1 MLVLLALVR
10 SVCLVYL
17 CVCICARAGQPG
29 QTGQA
34 GWRAGRLA
42 DRPWGEDVLSLG
54 RWTCRRQAH
63 RPADVIVLSRLPACL
78 LRCGQR
84 DGCTPKAEGAAAAAA
99 AAALGG
105 GESTYVSRW
114 RANGS
119 SRLSNGRRQT
129 AVLPEGASR
138 QCTSYLS
145 TSTSAHARAQ
155 SAPSQHKPRS
165 RQSSSSSSSLLS
177 PSPSPSP
184 GRLVRARARVRG

>member
-54 RWTCRRQAH
+54 RWTRRRQAH

-84 DGCTPKAEGAAAAAA
+84 DGCTPKAAAA

-129 AVLPEGASR
+129 ADSSSTRGRIATMHQHQH
-138 QCTSYLS
+138 QC
-145 TSTSAHARAQ
+145 ARAGTV
-155 SAPSQHKPRS
+155 STVPA
-165 RQSSSSSSSLLS
+165 
-177 PSPSPSP
+177 
-184 GRLVRARARVRG
+184 